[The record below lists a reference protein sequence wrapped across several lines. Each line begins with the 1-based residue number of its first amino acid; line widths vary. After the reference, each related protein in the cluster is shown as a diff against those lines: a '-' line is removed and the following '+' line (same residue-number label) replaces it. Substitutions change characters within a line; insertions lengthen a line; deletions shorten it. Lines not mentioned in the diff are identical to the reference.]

1 MKYCAHCGA
10 EIMDEAV
17 VCVHCGCRADGFSQ
31 KNEGSDKTLGL
42 VAKIFMIIT
51 NVEAAAM
58 ALLLLLMIAAVNLA
72 GDAVVIE
79 NDVPLSVVNTM
90 LTSCIACVM
99 LPLSWC
105 IPMTVAVHR
114 RLRDKQPIG
123 TALKVFVLLLC
134 NVVSGILLLC
144 MKNETP
150 QNTN

>member
-10 EIMDEAV
+10 EILNEAEY
-17 VCVHCGCRADGFSQ
+17 CVHCGCRADGFSQ
-31 KNEGSDKTLGL
+31 KNEESDKTLGL

-51 NVEAAAM
+51 DVEAAVM
-58 ALLLLLMIAAVNLA
+58 ALLLILMIVAVSIA

-90 LTSCIACVM
+90 LISCIACTM

-114 RLRDKQPIG
+114 RLRDKRPIG
-123 TALKVFVLLLC
+123 TALKVCVLLLC